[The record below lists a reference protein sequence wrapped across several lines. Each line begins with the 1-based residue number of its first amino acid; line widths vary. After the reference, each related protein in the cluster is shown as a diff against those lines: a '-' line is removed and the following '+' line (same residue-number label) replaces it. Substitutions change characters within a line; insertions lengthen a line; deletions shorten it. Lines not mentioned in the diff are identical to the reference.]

1 MATLELKAIKRHI
14 EGKKVQELRRKGVT
28 PAHLFG
34 PGVESLAIQC
44 DTISLRNIL
53 ADAGHTQLV
62 NLKLGQ
68 EHNPRIVMVRE
79 VQIDNFKGGL
89 LHVDFYQVNLTE
101 TIRVN
106 VPVVLIGESAAA
118 KMKGNSLV
126 QELNELTVQCL
137 PANIPSKV
145 DVDVTPLV
153 TANDLVRIKD
163 LPAIKD
169 VTIVNDPGVVVARIA
184 VEVIEVVE
192 KPKTAEEGAEAAAE
206 EGATA
211 EGEKKEA
218 PAKGEKKEAP
228 AKAEKPAKSEK
239 KE

>member
-1 MATLELKAIKRHI
+1 MATLELKATKRHI
-14 EGKKVQELRRKGVT
+14 EGKKVQALRRQGVT

-44 DTISLRNIL
+44 DTPSLRNIL
-53 ADAGHTQLV
+53 VDAGHTQLV
-62 NLKLGQ
+62 SLKLSH
-68 EHNPRIVMVRE
+68 EHSPRTVMIRE
-79 VQIDNFKGGL
+79 VQIDNFKGGV
-89 LHVDFYQVNLTE
+89 LHVDFYQVKLTE

-106 VPVVLIGESAAA
+106 VPINLIGESAAA

-137 PANIPSKV
+137 PANIPSKIE
-145 DVDVTPLV
+145 VDVTPLV
-153 TANDLVRIKD
+153 TPDQLIRVKD

-192 KPKTAEEGAEAAAE
+192 KPKAEEAEAVAEEGAPAE
-206 EGATA
+206 
-211 EGEKKEA
+211 
-218 PAKGEKKEAP
+218 GEKKEAP
-228 AKAEKPAKSEK
+228 AKAEKAAKPEK

>member
-1 MATLELKAIKRHI
+1 MATFELKATKRHI
-14 EGKKVQELRRKGVT
+14 EGKKVQALRRQGVT

-44 DTISLRNIL
+44 DTPELRNIL
-53 ADAGHTQLV
+53 VDAGHTQLV
-62 NLKLGQ
+62 KLKLGH
-68 EHNPRIVMVRE
+68 EHNPRTVMIRE
-79 VQIDNFKGGL
+79 VQIDNFKGGV
-89 LHVDFYQVNLTE
+89 LHVDFYQVNLAE
-101 TIRVN
+101 VIRVN
-106 VPVVLIGESAAA
+106 VPITLTGESAAA

-137 PANIPSKV
+137 PANIPSV
-145 DVDVTPLV
+145 VEVDVTPLV
-153 TANDLVRIKD
+153 TADQLVRVKD

-192 KPKTAEEGAEAAAE
+192 KPKAEEAEAGGAVAEEGAAAE
-206 EGATA
+206 
-211 EGEKKEA
+211 
-218 PAKGEKKEAP
+218 GEKKEAP
-228 AKAEKPAKSEK
+228 AKAEKSAK

>member
-1 MATLELKAIKRHI
+1 MATFELKATKRHI
-14 EGKKVQELRRKGVT
+14 EGKKVQVLRRQGVT

-44 DTISLRNIL
+44 DTPELRNIL
-53 ADAGHTQLV
+53 VDAGHTQLV
-62 NLKLGQ
+62 KLKLGH
-68 EHNPRIVMVRE
+68 EHNPRTVMIRE
-79 VQIDNFKGGL
+79 VQIDNFKGGV
-89 LHVDFYQVNLTE
+89 LHVDFYQVNLAE
-101 TIRVN
+101 VIRVN
-106 VPVVLIGESAAA
+106 VPITLTGESAAA

-137 PANIPSKV
+137 PANIPSV
-145 DVDVTPLV
+145 VEVDVTPLV
-153 TANDLVRIKD
+153 TADQLVRVKD

-184 VEVIEVVE
+184 VEVVEVIE
-192 KPKTAEEGAEAAAE
+192 KPKAEEAEAGAAVAEEGAV
-206 EGATA
+206 A

-218 PAKGEKKEAP
+218 PAKGEKSA
-228 AKAEKPAKSEK
+228 K

>member
-1 MATLELKAIKRHI
+1 MATLELKATKRHI
-14 EGKKVQELRRKGVT
+14 EGKKVQELRRQGVT

-44 DTISLRNIL
+44 DTDTLRNIL
-53 ADAGHTQLV
+53 VDAGHTQLV
-62 NLKLGQ
+62 NLKLGH
-68 EHNPRIVMVRE
+68 EHSPRVVMIRE

-106 VPVVLIGESAAA
+106 VPIMLIGESAAA

-145 DVDVTPLV
+145 EVDVTPLV
-153 TANDLVRIKD
+153 TADQLIRVKD
-163 LPAIKD
+163 MPAIKD

-192 KPKTAEEGAEAAAE
+192 KPKTAEEGAEAEGE
-206 EGATA
+206 EGAAA
-211 EGEKKEA
+211 E
-218 PAKGEKKEAP
+218 GEKKEAP
-228 AKAEKPAKSEK
+228 AKAEKSEK

>member
-1 MATLELKAIKRHI
+1 MATLELKATKRHI
-14 EGKKVQELRRKGVT
+14 EGKKVKELRRDGVT

-44 DTISLRNIL
+44 DTANLRNIL
-53 ADAGHTQLV
+53 VDAGHTQLV
-62 NLKLGQ
+62 NLKLGH
-68 EHNPRIVMVRE
+68 EHSPRVVMIRE
-79 VQIDNFKGGL
+79 VQIDNFRGGL

-106 VPVVLIGESAAA
+106 VPIILIGESAAA

-137 PANIPSKV
+137 PASIPNKV
-145 DVDVTPLV
+145 EVDVTPLV
-153 TANDLVRIKD
+153 TADQLIRVKD
-163 LPAIKD
+163 MPPIKD

-184 VEVIEVVE
+184 VEVVEVVE
-192 KPKTAEEGAEAAAE
+192 KPKTAEEGAEATGEAGAA
-206 EGATA
+206 A

-218 PAKGEKKEAP
+218 PAKGEK
-228 AKAEKPAKSEK
+228 SEK